1 MPSRTHYRDVI
12 NVICLDMQTMYL
24 VDGVF
29 SNTIPGFDE
38 DDVGI
43 VSEMFVCF
51 LSVFFEHFTPSFYK
65 PLDGNSL
72 HYKY

>member
-38 DDVGI
+38 R
-43 VSEMFVCF
+43 
-51 LSVFFEHFTPSFYK
+51 
-65 PLDGNSL
+65 
-72 HYKY
+72 